1 MEEPTEKPIPCPPSL
16 TASTPKLPSA
26 TSQALIA
33 HLRANTNAIPELS
46 NLLSDSLNR
55 TGWTDRVKALALE
68 LLRNGKCDTFPEL
81 MAEVMRRATTP
92 KEESGS
98 GSATSANSNDK
109 TKEVNGTTTT
119 NTGPSGT
126 GDASTTAAQS
136 GGGANNGN
144 NAIALSKEW
153 FGGPDGLPDVRVP
166 LATVELAIEFLQE
179 HIAEVIEPV
188 QDVDEGSD

>member
-1 MEEPTEKPIPCPPSL
+1 MEEPTEKTIPCPPSL
-16 TASTPKLPSA
+16 TASAPKLPPA

-81 MAEVMRRATTP
+81 MAEVMRRAKTP

-98 GSATSANSNDK
+98 GSATSANSTDK
-109 TKEVNGTTTT
+109 TKEVNGTATTAT
-119 NTGPSGT
+119 TAAGT
-126 GDASTTAAQS
+126 GDASTAGALS
-136 GGGANNGN
+136 GGANNGN

-153 FGGPDGLPDVRVP
+153 SGGPDGLPDVRVP

-179 HIAEVIEPV
+179 QIAEVIEPV
-188 QDVDEGSD
+188 RDDDDESD

>member
-1 MEEPTEKPIPCPPSL
+1 MEESTENVIPCPPSL
-16 TASTPKLPSA
+16 TASTPKLPPA

-81 MAEVMRRATTP
+81 MAEVMRRAKTP
-92 KEESGS
+92 KEESGGS

-109 TKEVNGTTTT
+109 SKEVNGA
-119 NTGPSGT
+119 G
-126 GDASTTAAQS
+126 TTATTGS
-136 GGGANNGN
+136 GAVANNGN

-153 FGGPDGLPDVRVP
+153 SGGPDGLPDVRIP
-166 LATVELAIEFLQE
+166 LATVELAIGFLQE
-179 HIAEVIEPV
+179 QIAEVVEPV
-188 QDVDEGSD
+188 RDDDDDD